1 MERDREGESMGLG
14 HNGIRAKWDWG
25 KMGRP
30 CKFNT
35 MGMPNGGGGNQ
46 KKISKCKTISRPFP
60 EKYLN

>member
-35 MGMPNGGGGNQ
+35 MGMPNGGGEIR
-46 KKISKCKTISRPFP
+46 KKLVNARQSVGHFLKSI
-60 EKYLN
+60 